1 MKRFFLVLCL
11 QTYSVSA
18 GPHCHI
24 SSDEVD
30 TVLSTTDMNDE
41 QKEFLGEFSEEFLD
55 DINLVDESELQEV
68 TSKADASLVDRMAH
82 HIKRAGIV
90 CVLQMH
96 YAREWLTKKIEQIRA

>member
-11 QTYSVSA
+11 QMYSMSA
-18 GPHCHI
+18 GPYCHI

-30 TVLSTTDMNDE
+30 TVLSTTDMSDE

-68 TSKADASLVDRMAH
+68 CKADVTLVDRMVH

-96 YAREWLTKKIEQIRA
+96 YAREWLTKKIEQIRS